1 MMYSTNLMYGYFQLQ
16 ALLGITKHLGGFV
29 FTRRLVERCQVDG
42 TARLL
47 YVGIGNGKAAEKIVH
62 MTGCELVG
70 FDLLPEMVRSAKRY
84 ATGRVEL
91 LAADAEQLPF
101 ADRSFDVVIS
111 ESVTA
116 FTQWQRSLPEYHRV
130 LEPGGFLGL
139 NEVTWLETPSDDILA
154 YVAALDDIHPQTKEG
169 WVEALAQAGF
179 GNIDCE
185 TGPLRVMEQL
195 AGETSMIDLQ
205 YLGIAR
211 RFFSLLFTD
220 PVFRQ
225 SMWQLARSTVKVP
238 RGLTRCF
245 GYGLYVARK

>member
-1 MMYSTNLMYGYFQLQ
+1 MYGYFQLQ
-16 ALLGITKHLGGFV
+16 ALLGITKHLGGV
-29 FTRRLVERCQVDG
+29 IFTRRLVARCQVDG

-47 YVGIGNGKAAEKIVH
+47 YVGIGNGKAAERIVD

-70 FDLLPEMVRSAKRY
+70 IDLLPEMVHTAKHH
-84 ATGRVEL
+84 ASGSVEL

-130 LEPGGFLGL
+130 LKPGGSLGL
-139 NEVTWLETPSDDILA
+139 NEVSWLEKPSEEILA
-154 YVAALDDIHPQTKEG
+154 YVAALDDIHPQTKEE
-169 WVEALAQAGF
+169 WVAALAQAGF
-179 GNIDCE
+179 GNVDCE

-195 AGETSMIDLQ
+195 AGEIRMIDWQ

-238 RGLTRCF
+238 RGLVRCF

>member
-1 MMYSTNLMYGYFQLQ
+1 MYGYFQLQ
-16 ALLGITKHLGGFV
+16 ALLGITKHLGGV
-29 FTRRLVERCQVDG
+29 IFTRRLVARCQVDG

-47 YVGIGNGKAAEKIVH
+47 YVGIGNGKAAERIVD

-70 FDLLPEMVRSAKRY
+70 IDLLPEMVHTAKHH
-84 ATGRVEL
+84 AGGSVEL

-116 FTQWQRSLPEYHRV
+116 FTRWQRSLPEYHRV
-130 LEPGGFLGL
+130 LKPGGFLGL
-139 NEVTWLETPSDDILA
+139 NEVTWLEKPSEEMLA
-154 YVAALDDIHPQTKEG
+154 YVAALDDIHPQTKEE

-185 TGPLRVMEQL
+185 TGSLRVMEQL
-195 AGETSMIDLQ
+195 VGEIGMIDLQ

-225 SMWQLARSTVKVP
+225 SMWQLARTTVHLP
-238 RGLTRCF
+238 RGLVRCF